1 MTNSWPQTPLG
12 EILTKSEEWTDINPT
27 DSYREITVRLWGQGV
42 ILRREAAGS
51 EIASS
56 RRLVARAGQ
65 FILSRIDAR
74 NGAFGLVPNSLDR
87 AIVSNDFPLFTPN
100 LSKLEP
106 SFLDWISRTRSFV
119 DICKAAS
126 EGTTN
131 RVRLQEDRFLQMKI
145 PLPLP
150 PEQRRIVARI
160 EELAAKIN
168 EARGL
173 REEAVNETKA
183 LLNTTRRVAF
193 ESCSAQTVELQNVCS
208 NIIDNLHSNP
218 QYADSGV
225 PCVRSP
231 DVGYGTLN
239 LEGALRTD
247 EEEYGR
253 RTIRGEPEP
262 DDVVL
267 VREGGGTGKCALVLA
282 GQRFSLGQ
290 RVMMLRPNKE
300 MVVPKFFLHQLL
312 SPVIQEEQI
321 APLSKGSA
329 SPHLNIAAL
338 KRFSFRLPSLP
349 RQQCI
354 TAELDAVLA
363 KVDAL
368 KKLQVATAA
377 ELDALLPSILDR
389 AFKGDL

>member
-1 MTNSWPQTPLG
+1 M
-12 EILTKSEEWTDINPT
+12 
-27 DSYREITVRLWGQGV
+27 
-42 ILRREAAGS
+42 
-51 EIASS
+51 
-56 RRLVARAGQ
+56 
-65 FILSRIDAR
+65 
-74 NGAFGLVPNSLDR
+74 
-87 AIVSNDFPLFTPN
+87 
-100 LSKLEP
+100 
-106 SFLDWISRTRSFV
+106 
-119 DICKAAS
+119 
-126 EGTTN
+126 
-131 RVRLQEDRFLQMKI
+131 
-145 PLPLP
+145 
-150 PEQRRIVARI
+150 
-160 EELAAKIN
+160 
-168 EARGL
+168 
-173 REEAVNETKA
+173 
-183 LLNTTRRVAF
+183 
-193 ESCSAQTVELQNVCS
+193 VELQDVCS
-208 NIIDNLHSNP
+208 DIIDNLHSNP
-218 QYADSGV
+218 QYADSGI
-225 PCVRSP
+225 PCIRSP